1 MNSSKQTEQKNRFF
15 VDIRPVMSWYDRG
28 DLVQRN
34 FDSGNISDDII
45 EHIKGNVFLDQTRS
59 HLNFEIRKNKVQPID
74 SSKTLMDMFR
84 DNIKARNIE
93 EPQSFPEEFGSIIM
107 AELVFSGDIH
117 FIEKMVFGDQM
128 IMYGEGVDN
137 SQITAS
143 DNVKSWAYMCYI
155 FTSLSFGK
163 DNIVAFYV
171 HLDEQVP
178 HIHCF
183 ITPTVLDKAE
193 NKLTVSYIDRLGE
206 HDFLSIS
213 KATFARCV
221 EKYFPGSGSDVF
233 ELSDLYSKGGLAFFG
248 GPTNIEDF
256 CLDPYNVFQ
265 TLEEKYISLQ
275 SLEKELEE
283 EIANLFVKKSSVIRK
298 KYDLKIFTDYFC
310 NLQFTEGSGIG
321 L

>member
-1 MNSSKQTEQKNRFF
+1 MKSSKQTEQKNRFF

-93 EPQSFPEEFGSIIM
+93 EPHPVSEKSGSIIM

-183 ITPTVLDKAE
+183 ITPTVFDKTE
-193 NKLTVSYIDRLGE
+193 KK
-206 HDFLSIS
+206 LSIS
-213 KATFARCV
+213 FIDRIGDDNFISKTKALFARCV
-221 EKYFPGSGSDVF
+221 EKYFPGTDSDVF
-233 ELSDLYSKGGLAFFG
+233 ELSDLSNGNLAWGF

-256 CLDPYNVFQ
+256 HIEAYAVLQILESNSDSLISIIKEF
-265 TLEEKYISLQ
+265 EEKIASLFQ
-275 SLEKELEE
+275 KKSAIIRQKKELE
-283 EIANLFVKKSSVIRK
+283 
-298 KYDLKIFTDYFC
+298 IFSEFWH
-310 NLQFTEGSGIG
+310 NLQFDS
-321 L
+321 